1 MKKIKYLI
9 KRICNMNFNNFF
21 NTLNDVHKKT
31 GKNKV
36 YIFFDM
42 IICGFKYQAGY
53 IDYNLFEMYNMNRYE
68 RSTVITRGINNEI
81 IKKYNDPEY
90 MKIFNDKVKFNERFN
105 KYLKRDWLELTGNN
119 KKEFAKFCEK
129 HPKFVA
135 KPTKESCGKGVEII
149 DSTDKKIY
157 DLYNDLYNNKQ
168 ILVEEIVVQCKK
180 LSDLHPDSI
189 NTIRIVTIRNK
200 YGVVS
205 IVCSIIRMG
214 TGHNVVDNFHNGGI
228 YCPIDIKTGKICG
241 TAINKDGKRF
251 SVHPTSKVKLIGY
264 QIPNWDKIIQTT
276 IDAHNMIPEL
286 GYIGW
291 DVYATKDGAGFIEG
305 NEYPGH
311 VLYKELKQEDGTGIL
326 PILKKALEKKE
337 Q

>member
-90 MKIFNDKVKFNERFN
+90 MKIFNDKIKFNERFN

-157 DLYNDLYNNKQ
+157 DLYNELYNNKQ
-168 ILVEEIVVQCKK
+168 ILVEEIAVQCKK

-189 NTIRIVTIRNK
+189 NTLRVVTLKGMVVTALLRIGNN
-200 YGVVS
+200 
-205 IVCSIIRMG
+205 
-214 TGHNVVDNFHNGGI
+214 HNNVDNFNHEGL
-228 YCPIDIKTGKICG
+228 CVPIDIEDGIVKYQAIDKKGNLYDKHPITKKEIVGFKVPKWNEVKKICEQ
-241 TAINKDGKRF
+241 AA
-251 SVHPTSKVKLIGY
+251 LE
-264 QIPNWDKIIQTT
+264 IPQV
-276 IDAHNMIPEL
+276 

-291 DVYATKDGAGFIEG
+291 DVCVTKDDICFIEA
-305 NEYPGH
+305 NEFPGH
-311 VLYKELKQEDGTGIL
+311 DLYGLPPHRTNNIGLLPKFQE
-326 PILKKALEKKE
+326 AMKKE
-337 Q
+337 IK

>member
-31 GKNKV
+31 GKSKV
-36 YIFFDM
+36 HIFFDM

-90 MKIFNDKVKFNERFN
+90 MKIFNDKIKFNERFN

-157 DLYNDLYNNKQ
+157 DLYNELYNNKQ
-168 ILVEEIVVQCKK
+168 ILVEEIAVQCKK

-189 NTIRIVTIRNK
+189 NTLRVVTLKGMVVTALLRIGNN
-200 YGVVS
+200 
-205 IVCSIIRMG
+205 
-214 TGHNVVDNFHNGGI
+214 HNNVDNFNHEGL
-228 YCPIDIKTGKICG
+228 CVPIDIEDGIVKYQAIDKKGNLYEKHPVTKKEIVGFKVPKWNEVKKICEQ
-241 TAINKDGKRF
+241 AA
-251 SVHPTSKVKLIGY
+251 LE
-264 QIPNWDKIIQTT
+264 IPQV
-276 IDAHNMIPEL
+276 

-291 DVYATKDGAGFIEG
+291 DVCVTKDDICFIEA
-305 NEYPGH
+305 NEFPGH
-311 VLYKELKQEDGTGIL
+311 DLYGLPPHRTNNIGLLPKFQE
-326 PILKKALEKKE
+326 AMKKE
-337 Q
+337 IK

>member
-9 KRICNMNFNNFF
+9 KRICNMNFTNFF

-90 MKIFNDKVKFNERFN
+90 MKIFNDKIKFNERFN

-149 DSTDKKIY
+149 DSTDKQIY
-157 DLYNDLYNNKQ
+157 DLYNELYNNKQ
-168 ILVEEIVVQCKK
+168 ILVEEIAVQCKK

-189 NTIRIVTIRNK
+189 NTLRVVTLKGTVVTALLRIGNN
-200 YGVVS
+200 
-205 IVCSIIRMG
+205 
-214 TGHNVVDNFHNGGI
+214 HNNVDNFNHEGL
-228 YCPIDIKTGKICG
+228 CVPIDIEDGIVKYQAIDKKGNLYEKHPITKKEIVGFKVPKWNEVKKICEQ
-241 TAINKDGKRF
+241 AA
-251 SVHPTSKVKLIGY
+251 LE
-264 QIPNWDKIIQTT
+264 IPQV
-276 IDAHNMIPEL
+276 

-291 DVYATKDGAGFIEG
+291 DVCVTKDDICFIEA
-305 NEYPGH
+305 NEFPGH
-311 VLYKELKQEDGTGIL
+311 DLYGLPPHRTNNIGLLPKFQE
-326 PILKKALEKKE
+326 AMKKE
-337 Q
+337 IK

>member
-90 MKIFNDKVKFNERFN
+90 MKIFNDKIKFNERFN

-157 DLYNDLYNNKQ
+157 DLYNELYNNKQ
-168 ILVEEIVVQCKK
+168 ILVEEIAVQCKK

-189 NTIRIVTIRNK
+189 NTLRVVTLKGMVVTALLRIGNN
-200 YGVVS
+200 
-205 IVCSIIRMG
+205 
-214 TGHNVVDNFHNGGI
+214 HNNVDNFNHEGL
-228 YCPIDIKTGKICG
+228 CVPIDIEDGIIKYQAIDKKGNLYDKHPITKKEIVGFKVPKWNEVKKICEQ
-241 TAINKDGKRF
+241 AA
-251 SVHPTSKVKLIGY
+251 LE
-264 QIPNWDKIIQTT
+264 IPQV
-276 IDAHNMIPEL
+276 

-291 DVYATKDGAGFIEG
+291 DVCVTKDDICFIEA
-305 NEYPGH
+305 NEFPGH
-311 VLYKELKQEDGTGIL
+311 DLYGLPPHRTNNIGLLPKFQE
-326 PILKKALEKKE
+326 AMKKE
-337 Q
+337 IK

>member
-9 KRICNMNFNNFF
+9 KRICNMNFSNFF

-53 IDYNLFEMYNMNRYE
+53 IDYNLFEMYNMNGYE

-90 MKIFNDKVKFNERFN
+90 MKIFNDKIKFNERFN

-168 ILVEEIVVQCKK
+168 ILVEEIAVQCKK
-180 LSDLHPDSI
+180 LSGLHPDSI
-189 NTIRIVTIRNK
+189 NTLRVVTLKGTVVTALLRIGNN
-200 YGVVS
+200 
-205 IVCSIIRMG
+205 
-214 TGHNVVDNFHNGGI
+214 HNNVDNFNHEGL
-228 YCPIDIKTGKICG
+228 CVPIDIEDGIVKYQAIDKKGNLYEKHPITKKEIVGFKVPKWNEVKKICEQ
-241 TAINKDGKRF
+241 AA
-251 SVHPTSKVKLIGY
+251 LE
-264 QIPNWDKIIQTT
+264 IPQV
-276 IDAHNMIPEL
+276 

-291 DVYATKDGAGFIEG
+291 DVCVTKDDICFIEA
-305 NEYPGH
+305 NEFPGH
-311 VLYKELKQEDGTGIL
+311 DLYGLPPHRTNNIGLLPKFQE
-326 PILKKALEKKE
+326 AMKKE
-337 Q
+337 IK

>member
-9 KRICNMNFNNFF
+9 KRICNMNFTNFF

-168 ILVEEIVVQCKK
+168 ILVEEIAVQCKK

-189 NTIRIVTIRNK
+189 NTLRVVTLKGTVVTALLRIGNN
-200 YGVVS
+200 
-205 IVCSIIRMG
+205 
-214 TGHNVVDNFHNGGI
+214 HNNVDNFNHEGL
-228 YCPIDIKTGKICG
+228 CVPIDIEDGIVKYQAIDKKGNLYEKHPITKKEIVGFKVPKWNEVKKICEQ
-241 TAINKDGKRF
+241 AA
-251 SVHPTSKVKLIGY
+251 LE
-264 QIPNWDKIIQTT
+264 IPQV
-276 IDAHNMIPEL
+276 

-291 DVYATKDGAGFIEG
+291 DVCVTKDDICFIEA
-305 NEYPGH
+305 NEFPGH
-311 VLYKELKQEDGTGIL
+311 DLYGLPPHRTNNIGLLPKFQE
-326 PILKKALEKKE
+326 AMKKE
-337 Q
+337 IK

>member
-9 KRICNMNFNNFF
+9 KRICNMNFTNFF

-90 MKIFNDKVKFNERFN
+90 MKIFNDKIKFNERFN

-149 DSTDKKIY
+149 DSADKKIY

-168 ILVEEIVVQCKK
+168 ILVEEIAVQCKK

-189 NTIRIVTIRNK
+189 NTLRVVTLKGTVVTALLRIGNN
-200 YGVVS
+200 
-205 IVCSIIRMG
+205 
-214 TGHNVVDNFHNGGI
+214 HNNVDNFNHEGL
-228 YCPIDIKTGKICG
+228 CVPIDIEDGIVKYQAIDKKGNLYEKHPITKKEIVGFKVPKWNEVKKICEQ
-241 TAINKDGKRF
+241 AA
-251 SVHPTSKVKLIGY
+251 LE
-264 QIPNWDKIIQTT
+264 IPQV
-276 IDAHNMIPEL
+276 

-291 DVYATKDGAGFIEG
+291 DVCVTKDDICFIEA
-305 NEYPGH
+305 NEFPGH
-311 VLYKELKQEDGTGIL
+311 DLYGLPPHRTNNIGLLPKFQE
-326 PILKKALEKKE
+326 AMKKE
-337 Q
+337 IK

>member
-90 MKIFNDKVKFNERFN
+90 MKIFNDKIKFNERFN

-157 DLYNDLYNNKQ
+157 DLYNELYNNKQ
-168 ILVEEIVVQCKK
+168 ILVEEIAVQCKK
-180 LSDLHPDSI
+180 ISDLHPDSI
-189 NTIRIVTIRNK
+189 NTLRVVTLKGMVVTALLRIGNN
-200 YGVVS
+200 
-205 IVCSIIRMG
+205 
-214 TGHNVVDNFHNGGI
+214 HNNVDNFNHEGL
-228 YCPIDIKTGKICG
+228 CVPIDIEDGIVKYQAIDKKGNLYDKHPITKKEIVGFKVPKWNEVKKICEQ
-241 TAINKDGKRF
+241 AA
-251 SVHPTSKVKLIGY
+251 LE
-264 QIPNWDKIIQTT
+264 IPQV
-276 IDAHNMIPEL
+276 

-291 DVYATKDGAGFIEG
+291 DVCVTKDDICFIEA
-305 NEYPGH
+305 NEFPGH
-311 VLYKELKQEDGTGIL
+311 DLYGLPPHRTNNIGLLPKFQE
-326 PILKKALEKKE
+326 AMKKE
-337 Q
+337 IK

>member
-168 ILVEEIVVQCKK
+168 ILVEEIAVQCKK

-189 NTIRIVTIRNK
+189 NTLRVVTLKGTVVTALLRIGNN
-200 YGVVS
+200 
-205 IVCSIIRMG
+205 
-214 TGHNVVDNFHNGGI
+214 HNNVDNFNHEGL
-228 YCPIDIKTGKICG
+228 CVPIDIEDGIIKYKAIDKKGNLYEKHPITKKEIVGFKVPKWNEVKKICEQ
-241 TAINKDGKRF
+241 AA
-251 SVHPTSKVKLIGY
+251 LE
-264 QIPNWDKIIQTT
+264 IPQV
-276 IDAHNMIPEL
+276 

-291 DVYATKDGAGFIEG
+291 DVCVTKDDICFIEA
-305 NEYPGH
+305 NEFPGH
-311 VLYKELKQEDGTGIL
+311 DLYGLPPHRTNNIGLLPKFQE
-326 PILKKALEKKE
+326 AMKKE
-337 Q
+337 IK

>member
-9 KRICNMNFNNFF
+9 KRICNMNFTNFF

-90 MKIFNDKVKFNERFN
+90 MKIFNDKIKFNERFN

-157 DLYNDLYNNKQ
+157 DLYNELYNNKQ
-168 ILVEEIVVQCKK
+168 ILVEEIAVQCKK

-189 NTIRIVTIRNK
+189 NTLRVVTLKGTVVTALLRIGNN
-200 YGVVS
+200 
-205 IVCSIIRMG
+205 
-214 TGHNVVDNFHNGGI
+214 HNNVDNFNHEGL
-228 YCPIDIKTGKICG
+228 CVPIDIEDGIVKYQAIDKKGNLYEKHPITKKEIVGFKVPKWNEVKKICEQ
-241 TAINKDGKRF
+241 AA
-251 SVHPTSKVKLIGY
+251 LE
-264 QIPNWDKIIQTT
+264 IPQV
-276 IDAHNMIPEL
+276 

-291 DVYATKDGAGFIEG
+291 DVCVTKDDICFIEA
-305 NEYPGH
+305 NEFPGH
-311 VLYKELKQEDGTGIL
+311 DLYGLPPHRTNNIGLLPKFQE
-326 PILKKALEKKE
+326 AMKKE
-337 Q
+337 IK

>member
-1 MKKIKYLI
+1 MKRIKYLI

-90 MKIFNDKVKFNERFN
+90 MKIFNDKIKFNERFN

-168 ILVEEIVVQCKK
+168 ILVEEIAVQCKK

-189 NTIRIVTIRNK
+189 NTLRVVTLKGTVVTALLRIGNN
-200 YGVVS
+200 
-205 IVCSIIRMG
+205 
-214 TGHNVVDNFHNGGI
+214 HNNVDNFNHEGL
-228 YCPIDIKTGKICG
+228 CVPIDIEDGIVKYQAIDKKGNLYEKHPITKKEIVGFKVPKWNEVKKICEQ
-241 TAINKDGKRF
+241 AA
-251 SVHPTSKVKLIGY
+251 LE
-264 QIPNWDKIIQTT
+264 IPQV
-276 IDAHNMIPEL
+276 

-291 DVYATKDGAGFIEG
+291 DVCVTKDDICFIEA
-305 NEYPGH
+305 NEFPGH
-311 VLYKELKQEDGTGIL
+311 DLYGLPPHRTNNIGLLPKFQE
-326 PILKKALEKKE
+326 AMKKE
-337 Q
+337 IK

>member
-9 KRICNMNFNNFF
+9 KRICNMNFSNFF

-53 IDYNLFEMYNMNRYE
+53 IDYNLFEMYNMNGYE

-168 ILVEEIVVQCKK
+168 ILVEEIAVQCKK

-189 NTIRIVTIRNK
+189 NTLRVVTLKGTVVTALLRIGNN
-200 YGVVS
+200 
-205 IVCSIIRMG
+205 
-214 TGHNVVDNFHNGGI
+214 HNNVDNFNHEGL
-228 YCPIDIKTGKICG
+228 CVPIDIEDGIIKYQAIDKKGNLYEKHPITKKEIVGFKVPKWNEVKKICEQ
-241 TAINKDGKRF
+241 AA
-251 SVHPTSKVKLIGY
+251 LE
-264 QIPNWDKIIQTT
+264 IPQV
-276 IDAHNMIPEL
+276 

-291 DVYATKDGAGFIEG
+291 DVCVTKDDICFIEA
-305 NEYPGH
+305 NEFPGH
-311 VLYKELKQEDGTGIL
+311 DLYGLPPHRTNNIGLLPKFQE
-326 PILKKALEKKE
+326 AMKKE
-337 Q
+337 IK

>member
-36 YIFFDM
+36 YIFFDI

-90 MKIFNDKVKFNERFN
+90 MKIFNDKIKFNERFN

-157 DLYNDLYNNKQ
+157 DLYNELYNNKQ
-168 ILVEEIVVQCKK
+168 ILVEEIAVQCKK

-189 NTIRIVTIRNK
+189 NTLRVVTLKGMVVTALLRIGNN
-200 YGVVS
+200 
-205 IVCSIIRMG
+205 
-214 TGHNVVDNFHNGGI
+214 HNNVDNFNHEGL
-228 YCPIDIKTGKICG
+228 CVPIDIEDGIVKYQAIDKKGNLYDKHPITKKEIVGFKVPKWNEVKKICEQ
-241 TAINKDGKRF
+241 AA
-251 SVHPTSKVKLIGY
+251 LE
-264 QIPNWDKIIQTT
+264 IPQV
-276 IDAHNMIPEL
+276 

-291 DVYATKDGAGFIEG
+291 DVCVTKDDICFIEA
-305 NEYPGH
+305 NEFPGH
-311 VLYKELKQEDGTGIL
+311 DLYGLPPHRTNNIGLLPKFQE
-326 PILKKALEKKE
+326 AMKKE
-337 Q
+337 IK

>member
-168 ILVEEIVVQCKK
+168 ILVEEIAVQCKK

-189 NTIRIVTIRNK
+189 NTLRVVTLKGTVVTALLRIGNN
-200 YGVVS
+200 
-205 IVCSIIRMG
+205 
-214 TGHNVVDNFHNGGI
+214 HNNVDNFNHEGL
-228 YCPIDIKTGKICG
+228 CVPIDIEDGIIKYQAIDKKGNLYEKHPITKKEIVGFKVPKWNEVKKICEQ
-241 TAINKDGKRF
+241 AA
-251 SVHPTSKVKLIGY
+251 LE
-264 QIPNWDKIIQTT
+264 IPQV
-276 IDAHNMIPEL
+276 

-291 DVYATKDGAGFIEG
+291 DVCVTKDDICFIEA
-305 NEYPGH
+305 NEFPGH
-311 VLYKELKQEDGTGIL
+311 DLYGLPPHRTNNIGLLPKFQE
-326 PILKKALEKKE
+326 AMKKE
-337 Q
+337 IK

>member
-9 KRICNMNFNNFF
+9 KRICNMNFTNFF

-90 MKIFNDKVKFNERFN
+90 MKIFNDKIKFNERFN

-149 DSTDKKIY
+149 DSTDKQIY

-168 ILVEEIVVQCKK
+168 ILVEEIAVQCKK

-189 NTIRIVTIRNK
+189 NTLRVVTLKGTVVTALLRIGNN
-200 YGVVS
+200 
-205 IVCSIIRMG
+205 
-214 TGHNVVDNFHNGGI
+214 HNNVDNFNHEGL
-228 YCPIDIKTGKICG
+228 CVPIDIEDGIVKYQAIDKKGNLYEKHPITKKEIVGFKVPKWNEVKKICEQ
-241 TAINKDGKRF
+241 AA
-251 SVHPTSKVKLIGY
+251 LE
-264 QIPNWDKIIQTT
+264 IPQV
-276 IDAHNMIPEL
+276 

-291 DVYATKDGAGFIEG
+291 DVCVTKDDICFIEA
-305 NEYPGH
+305 NEFPGH
-311 VLYKELKQEDGTGIL
+311 DLYGLPPHRTNNIGLLPKFQE
-326 PILKKALEKKE
+326 AMKKE
-337 Q
+337 IK